1 MLRDE
6 LFLGFSRC
14 SDDSSN
20 NSTPSGQPETPAETD
35 DADSDLEEPSEEPAE
50 EATNSIPMTL
60 QGEPVDRDG
69 IDWTFWRGPASN
81 RISSETGLVDG
92 WDPNGIVR

>member
-6 LFLGFSRC
+6 LFLGFSGC

-20 NSTPSGQPETPAETD
+20 NSTPPGQSETPAETD

-50 EATNSIPMTL
+50 EATSSIPMTL
-60 QGEPVDRDG
+60 
-69 IDWTFWRGPASN
+69 
-81 RISSETGLVDG
+81 
-92 WDPNGIVR
+92 

>member
-35 DADSDLEEPSEEPAE
+35 DADSDLEEPAE
-50 EATNSIPMTL
+50 EATSSIPMTL
-60 QGEPVDRDG
+60 QEEPVDRDG

>member
-35 DADSDLEEPSEEPAE
+35 DADSDLEEPAE
-50 EATNSIPMTL
+50 EATSSIPMTL

>member
-1 MLRDE
+1 MIHRTIARHPD
-6 LFLGFSRC
+6 SRRHLQK
-14 SDDSSN
+14 
-20 NSTPSGQPETPAETD
+20 PD

-60 QGEPVDRDG
+60 QGEPVDRGG